1 MRPVAYTATVK
12 CRDVDYNSE
21 QSVIQ
26 DIPFEKLSDSQDN
39 PLQMQQGGK
48 LARGCRAV
56 AEYLILQPILV
67 FQHLLGFDKEKAVAA
82 SVYVTN
88 ILQECPFQGR
98 QRQAVSNNTTSQ
110 TDSNLFHFE
119 QIIIMK
125 TVTTAEY
132 HQNRRLNG

>member
-21 QSVIQ
+21 KSVIQ

-56 AEYLILQPILV
+56 AEYLILQHILV

-110 TDSNLFHFE
+110 TDSNLFHN
-119 QIIIMK
+119 K
-125 TVTTAEY
+125 
-132 HQNRRLNG
+132 